1 MGVKHH
7 HPRGRE
13 RVQAMDAKG
22 LYKGFRVIPFLLPS
36 SPWPREATVCLVHF
50 VLWAAIGDGYCA
62 SVEQG
67 AGSGERG
74 FLILIFIISD
84 NHGEGDLLPW
94 P

>member
-1 MGVKHH
+1 MLQN
-7 HPRGRE
+7 PE
-13 RVQAMDAKG
+13 SEQ
-22 LYKGFRVIPFLLPS
+22 
-36 SPWPREATVCLVHF
+36 
-50 VLWAAIGDGYCA
+50 GDGYCA